1 MPVDRMPVEVLA
13 LRSVHHHVTGRLCR
27 LRWRSGVK
35 LVRRCRRPR
44 HAFLTGSPDSCQHPF
59 GSGAS
64 PYPASYPPTRRW
76 RPTPCCPRFPVAF
89 RPPAFASGSSF
100 ARCGVGPSSRS
111 GYRGTC
117 PDRNGVATFHTHEMR
132 PGWAPPIPRQR
143 RCSYGRNPI
152 SRPPP
157 AAFQRHGCYH
167 PTGPS
172 HPRGSPLRGIKQ
184 GFTPFARP
192 VFPSPVAPGME
203 RGPLGL
209 NPELRTPPLPA
220 THVRTGTGHGTL
232 ARSYTLDMIVDLQ
245 SVHSLVMCDLVS
257 HRERLLAP
265 PMGWR
270 CPAGRP
276 SLQASRCVGSG
287 PRKLRSA

>member
-1 MPVDRMPVEVLA
+1 MPAGSCRLSATGIRFWVILCP
-13 LRSVHHHVTGRLCR
+13 LRS
-27 LRWRSGVK
+27 W
-35 LVRRCRRPR
+35 P
-44 HAFLTGSPDSCQHPF
+44 FLTVGLPATTCTQPDL
-59 GSGAS
+59 
-64 PYPASYPPTRRW
+64 
-76 RPTPCCPRFPVAF
+76 
-89 RPPAFASGSSF
+89 
-100 ARCGVGPSSRS
+100 
-111 GYRGTC
+111 
-117 PDRNGVATFHTHEMR
+117 NGVATFHTHEIR

-143 RCSYGRNPI
+143 RCSYGRNTI

-157 AAFQRHGCYH
+157 AAFQRRGCYH

-172 HPRGSPLRGIKQ
+172 HPRGSGLRGIKQ

-245 SVHSLVMCDLVS
+245 SVNSLVMCDLVS
-257 HRERLLAP
+257 HRYPRLQGGSPSFCGAHDRGKAAP
-265 PMGWR
+265 IS
-270 CPAGRP
+270 RP
-276 SLQASRCVGSG
+276 
-287 PRKLRSA
+287 